1 MRKGLILTLI
11 IVISL
16 FAVTLTT
23 YSIYK
28 HRASSS
34 SSFETANFSYTVNA
48 AELNLK
54 NTITNNKPLA
64 PGAEGK
70 IVLNIDLSAM
80 EVESVYTIE
89 IERNYLPNNIKFYS
103 DSARTNEIQ
112 NIEGT
117 FSINDNT
124 SIKHDVY
131 WKWLYSETDTSNDND
146 SLYMGTDIQVLFNAT
161 FSQKVG
167 GGN

>member
-16 FAVTLTT
+16 FVVTLTT
-23 YSIYK
+23 YSIFK
-28 HRASSS
+28 VQGSGKTT
-34 SSFETANFSYTVNA
+34 FETANFSYTVNA

-64 PGAEGK
+64 PGSEGK
-70 IVLNIDLSAM
+70 IVLNIDLSDM
-80 EVESVYTIE
+80 EVAVDYIIE
-89 IERNYLPNNIKFYS
+89 ISRDYLPNNIKFYS
-103 DSARTNEIQ
+103 DSSRTNEIQ

-124 SIKHDVY
+124 SISHDIY
-131 WKWLYSETDTSNDND
+131 WKWIYSETDESNEND